1 MLNYGY
7 QKRVSGFGVEMGVI
21 AHILFSIK
29 SLIMILNMNLLLVNY
44 RPSFSVFNTA
54 IEAGYAYDKY
64 VIENSLEH
72 IANGIGQLP
81 SFLKDNQ

>member
-1 MLNYGY
+1 
-7 QKRVSGFGVEMGVI
+7 
-21 AHILFSIK
+21 
-29 SLIMILNMNLLLVNY
+29 MILNMNLLLVNY

-81 SFLKDNQ
+81 SFLKDSQ